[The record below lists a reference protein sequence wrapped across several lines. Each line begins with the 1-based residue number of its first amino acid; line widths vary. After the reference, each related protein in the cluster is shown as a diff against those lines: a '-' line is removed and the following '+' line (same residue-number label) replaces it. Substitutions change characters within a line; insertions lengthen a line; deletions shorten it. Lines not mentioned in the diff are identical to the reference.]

1 MQTVFPY
8 MACLCPSVS
17 SRKQVKS
24 QKMDLFSSPRAEVGV
39 ITFFL
44 CCCNPRSN
52 DLCSQTT
59 TQNAPHHPEKH
70 NVIL

>member
-8 MACLCPSVS
+8 MACFYPSVS

-39 ITFFL
+39 ITIFCAVATHGVTTFVVKQPRRMH
-44 CCCNPRSN
+44 CITPRS
-52 DLCSQTT
+52 TM
-59 TQNAPHHPEKH
+59 
-70 NVIL
+70 